1 MFGSESNQAEGPEK
15 MLLQRVFI
23 VCMTYSL
30 FYDLI
35 NRSGVVTHGQ
45 LPLVDNL
52 RFVGGIKNEINAAAQ
67 SVVVS
72 TRQAVGLS

>member
-1 MFGSESNQAEGPEK
+1 MFAVTGLIISDF
-15 MLLQRVFI
+15 LF
-23 VCMTYSL
+23 Y

>member
-1 MFGSESNQAEGPEK
+1 M
-15 MLLQRVFI
+15 
-23 VCMTYSL
+23 
-30 FYDLI
+30 
-35 NRSGVVTHGQ
+35 THGQ